1 MCWHGKDRSKKRSSH
16 CISRVFD
23 LSARHMGGS
32 IAQRSLLQFYFLFLI
47 VAVGVENGF
56 IVNPSSDLLYQDL
69 VSKIKM
75 DGFVYEGSK
84 FVKCLDDMF

>member
-1 MCWHGKDRSKKRSSH
+1 
-16 CISRVFD
+16 
-23 LSARHMGGS
+23 MGGS
-32 IAQRSLLQFYFLFLI
+32 IAQRSLLQFYFLFLV

-56 IVNPSSDLLYQDL
+56 IMNDPSSDVLYQDL

-84 FVKCLDDMF
+84 FVRCLDEMF